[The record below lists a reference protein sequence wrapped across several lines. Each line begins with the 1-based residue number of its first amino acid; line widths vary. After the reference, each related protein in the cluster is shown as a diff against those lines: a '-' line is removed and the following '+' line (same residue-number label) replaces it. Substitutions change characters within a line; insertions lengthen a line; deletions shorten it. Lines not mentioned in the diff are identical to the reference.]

1 MSDDLNLYW
10 AVRTSCLG
18 SIVRCRT
25 MQGGPKNIQETSTTL
40 GTDSWHVFWK
50 VDSVTAL
57 ETDVSTRNMSLGML
71 HVPYQKV
78 KQWLYMAIW
87 WYIDIRMVIMVIY
100 IYIWENMW
108 KTPQVF
114 PCFPHLWR
122 HLDLTGQVFFLDSR
136 CAEVNSICWD
146 PWPQVL
152 RHKWCAKNQCSAWQ
166 TARGHLDPMAQRLK
180 NKNGLSKYGSHRTYI
195 YIT

>member
-1 MSDDLNLYW
+1 MLRIHCKVQND
-10 AVRTSCLG
+10 A
-18 SIVRCRT
+18 
-25 MQGGPKNIQETSTTL
+25 GGTKKHPRNIDNIRYGFLTRFL
-40 GTDSWHVFWK
+40 KSWQR
-50 VDSVTAL
+50 DSVGNRCQHQKH
-57 ETDVSTRNMSLGML
+57 VSWNATCAVS
-71 HVPYQKV
+71 KS
-78 KQWLYMAIW
+78 KT
-87 WYIDIRMVIMVIY
+87 MVIYGYMVIYRYTYGYYGY

-108 KTPQVF
+108 KTPQVST
-114 PCFPHLWR
+114 CFPHLWR